1 MTDESP
7 FDNTPARLPSRWE
20 LIVQLVGTFG
30 LAVFLVLYYV
40 LVMQPRE
47 QARYEELRLSV
58 DAVLQMVEAGQTFVT
73 REQSER
79 LKELFIL
86 SAAPELAKQIEQVL
100 PGGVSVR
107 PVPVAEAG
115 RLTAKLRD
123 NLEDVLIVRTRLLQ
137 GLVRKGGGDLSE
149 SFVVRIRKSE
159 VADRLA
165 VRVVTEWPYRARHE
179 LVDVCEETLH
189 TTVRTLSPTR

>member
-47 QARYEELRLSV
+47 QARYDELRLSV

-79 LKELFIL
+79 LKELFII

-123 NLEDVLIVRTRLLQ
+123 NL
-137 GLVRKGGGDLSE
+137 
-149 SFVVRIRKSE
+149 
-159 VADRLA
+159 
-165 VRVVTEWPYRARHE
+165 
-179 LVDVCEETLH
+179 
-189 TTVRTLSPTR
+189 

>member
-1 MTDESP
+1 M
-7 FDNTPARLPSRWE
+7 
-20 LIVQLVGTFG
+20 
-30 LAVFLVLYYV
+30 
-40 LVMQPRE
+40 
-47 QARYEELRLSV
+47 
-58 DAVLQMVEAGQTFVT
+58 T

-115 RLTAKLRD
+115 RLTAKLHD
-123 NLEDVLIVRTRLLQ
+123 NLEDVLIVRARLLQ
-137 GLVRKGGGDLSE
+137 GLVRKSGGDLSE

-165 VRVVTEWPYRARHE
+165 VRVVTEWPHRARHE

-189 TTVRTLSPTR
+189 TTFRTLPPTR

>member
-1 MTDESP
+1 MTDTSLLDDAP
-7 FDNTPARLPSRWE
+7 RRLPSTWE

-47 QARYEELRLSV
+47 QARIEELRRSV
-58 DAVLQMVEAGQTFVT
+58 DEVLQMVESGQTFVT

-86 SAAPELAKQIEQVL
+86 SVAPDLAKQIEQVL
-100 PGGVSVR
+100 PGGVSMR

-123 NLEDVLIVRTRLLQ
+123 NLEDVLIARTRLLQ

-149 SFVVRIRKSE
+149 SFVVRVRKSE

-165 VRVVTEWPYRARHE
+165 ARVVREWPYRAHHD
-179 LVDVCEETLH
+179 LVDVCEEALH
-189 TTVRTLSPTR
+189 TTFRTLPPTR